1 MKKLTVIETEDEDI
15 AQQIV
20 VRIKKYGDPGVISVR
35 SVCSADELS
44 GLTSDILVLSPGA
57 ARKGTKTNQ
66 TVSCGI
72 LLLPGDTDADFAEAE
87 CIVTYGMSAKNTITL
102 SSIGE
107 ESCILALQR
116 ELITVHGDVLER
128 QEIMINGG
136 LKPDAL
142 LAVAGALLLLG
153 LKLSDINE

>member
-15 AQQIV
+15 AQHIV
-20 VRIKKYGDPGVISVR
+20 GRIKKSGDAGVVTVR
-35 SVCSADELS
+35 SVYSADELG
-44 GLTSDILVLSPGA
+44 GLTSDILVISPNA
-57 ARKGTKTNQ
+57 ARAGTKPKK

-72 LLLPGDTDADFAEAE
+72 LLLPGDAEADFVDAD
-87 CIVTYGMSAKNTITL
+87 CIVSYGMSPKNTITL

-116 ELITVHGDVLER
+116 ELITVRGDVLER
-128 QEIMINGG
+128 QEIMADGG
-136 LKPDAL
+136 MKPDSL